1 MTYTDLTAQSPETQ
15 AAVEQEVRVLLKV
28 GQVSWGFSTLIV
40 GNINSVWTGISVFYF
55 YLLPLVLFEGF
66 LCFFFCVQDSYERA
80 KSLLKSHAK
89 EHKKLAEALLL
100 YETLDAKEIQL
111 VLEGKTLETRWAQRA
126 ATQRWRGEG
135 PALTCSGVMERGMKS
150 VVVMSLSCFTPQFIL
165 FVLHM
170 RCNSFGF

>member
-28 GQVSWGFSTLIV
+28 GRLQHQEFRDENRLFFLLFPLLFKVCLC
-40 GNINSVWTGISVFYF
+40 VFLSF
-55 YLLPLVLFEGF
+55 
-66 LCFFFCVQDSYERA
+66 QDSYERA

-111 VLEGKTLETRWAQRA
+111 VLEGKALETR
-126 ATQRWRGEG
+126 
-135 PALTCSGVMERGMKS
+135 
-150 VVVMSLSCFTPQFIL
+150 
-165 FVLHM
+165 
-170 RCNSFGF
+170 